1 MTLFDKITFLKPVI
15 TKLFLLLTKRQ
26 KMLMALMLIMI
37 VGFSVVETIGISAIM
52 PFIAIVSDTSL
63 VEGGIYKTIFN
74 FLGFHTPEQFI
85 IVFGIVI
92 VIFYIFRGIYFV
104 ILTYSTQ
111 RYANSIYK
119 FNSKKALKVNLSIPY
134 KVYAQKNSGELM
146 HAVLWETRD
155 IGKVVFHLLRL
166 CSEFFTI
173 IMVYSLIVVLNW
185 QVTLIITVILFFVI
199 IVFLYY
205 LTKIN
210 SKQGKIKL
218 VSSRKMSSTLKES
231 LGNLKF
237 IKLKGNENEILKS
250 YNNTMEK
257 YTGAELITNVLGAVP
272 KGILE
277 SLGFSFLIGVVVFIV
292 WQFGDA
298 RMVIPIISMYALA
311 FFRILPSINRLLF
324 EINRIV
330 YAEETLI
337 KVYENVNQTTENE
350 GKKPVSFEKTIT
362 LENICFQYVTGGAVI
377 KDVSL
382 KIYKGDKI
390 AFTGESGSGK
400 STLVDIITG
409 IHKPVEGVVLI
420 DDVALTNDNIRS
432 WRAKIG
438 YIPQSPYLFDG
449 TVAENVSFGS
459 VYDEDKVK
467 AALMKA
473 NIWDFLLQKDGLNT
487 CVGDGGIQLSG
498 GQQQRIC
505 IARAIYDDPEILV
518 LDEATSALDNETEQ
532 KIMDEIYNISANKT
546 LFIIAHRLTTI
557 ERCSKIVKI
566 ANGIVVV

>member
-1 MTLFDKITFLKPVI
+1 
-15 TKLFLLLTKRQ
+15 
-26 KMLMALMLIMI
+26 MLMALMLIMI
-37 VGFSVVETIGISAIM
+37 VGFSIVETIGISAIM

-63 VEGGIYKTIFN
+63 VEDGIYKTIFN
-74 FLGFHTPEQFI
+74 FFGFDTPEQFI

-173 IMVYSLIVVLNW
+173 IMVYSLIIVLNW